1 MAPHVRRPAPAGQVV
16 RIGNPSPTQ
25 GGTAMPR
32 KGFRLALAFLFL
44 LCLPRLAAS
53 QEPYKIG
60 AIFSITGPGSSLGIP
75 ERDTAQMLEAEINA
89 KGGLPGPVRHPVKII
104 IYDDASDETKA
115 VLAAKK
121 LIEEDRVA
129 AIIGTTLS
137 GTSLAILGAVQTAQV
152 PLISCAAAIK
162 IVEPAA
168 ERKWVFKTPQS
179 DWLIIDVL
187 VDYLK
192 SKGLTK
198 VGWLNVDYAFG
209 ELGWI
214 EFEKAAPKA
223 GIQILDH
230 EKFGQKDVDMTPQL
244 TRVKAANPQAVV
256 IWSIPPS
263 ASIATKNYRDLGINA
278 PLFQSHGVG
287 NKTYIN
293 LAGPAANGVIFPV
306 GKLLVAEQLP
316 DSDPQK
322 TVLLAYAK
330 AFEGKYGPRNTFGG
344 HAWDAVQL
352 AFRAMERAGNNRAA
366 IRDAIEGTRNF
377 VGVTGVFDFSPT
389 DHNGLDRRAVT
400 MVEIVDGQWRPA
412 K

>member
-1 MAPHVRRPAPAGQVV
+1 MK
-16 RIGNPSPTQ
+16 
-25 GGTAMPR
+25 R
-32 KGFRLALAFLFL
+32 KEIRLVLALLVL
-44 LCLPRLAAS
+44 VGLPGAAWP
-53 QEPYKIG
+53 QEPHKIG

-89 KGGLPGPVRHPVKII
+89 KGGVPGPVRRPVKII

-121 LIEEDRVA
+121 LIEEDQVA
-129 AIIGTTLS
+129 AIVGTTLS
-137 GTSLAILGAVQTAQV
+137 GTSLAILGTVQTAQV
-152 PLISCAAAIK
+152 PMISCAAAIK
-162 IVEPAA
+162 IVDPAA
-168 ERKWVFKTPQS
+168 ERKWIFKTPQS

-192 SKGLTK
+192 AKGLTK
-198 VGWLNVDYAFG
+198 VGWLHVDYAFG

-214 EFEKAAPKA
+214 EFQKATAKA
-223 GIQILDH
+223 GIQIVAQ
-230 EKFGQKDVDMTPQL
+230 EKFGQRDVDMTVQL

-256 IWSIPPS
+256 VWSIPPS
-263 ASIATKNYRDLGINA
+263 ASIAAKNYRDLGIKA
-278 PLFQSHGVG
+278 PLFQSHGIG
-287 NKTYIN
+287 NKRFIE

-322 TVLLAYAK
+322 PVLLAYAK

-344 HAWDAVQL
+344 HAWDAIQVVFQAL
-352 AFRAMERAGNNRAA
+352 ERAGGNRAG
-366 IRDAIEGTRNF
+366 IREAVESTRNF
-377 VGVTGVFDFSPT
+377 VGVTGVFNFSPT

>member
-1 MAPHVRRPAPAGQVV
+1 MRKLIALLLIAWAFTWAPPAAD
-16 RIGNPSPTQ
+16 
-25 GGTAMPR
+25 A
-32 KGFRLALAFLFL
+32 
-44 LCLPRLAAS
+44 
-53 QEPYKIG
+53 QEAYKIG
-60 AIFSITGPGSSLGIP
+60 AIFSITGPASSLGIP
-75 ERDTAQMLEAEINA
+75 ERDTALMLEAEINA

-121 LIEEDRVA
+121 LIDEDKVS
-129 AIIGTTLS
+129 AIVGTTLS

-152 PLISCAAAIK
+152 PLVSCAAAIK

-179 DWLIIDVL
+179 DFLIVGVL

-192 SKGLTK
+192 GKGLTR

-209 ELGWI
+209 QLGWI
-214 EFEKAAPKA
+214 EFEKAAQKA
-223 GIQILDH
+223 GLTIVAN

-263 ASIATKNYRDLGINA
+263 ASIATKNYADLGLKA

-287 NKTYIN
+287 NKTYID
-293 LAGPAANGVIFPV
+293 LGGPATNGVIFPV

-316 DSDPQK
+316 DSDVQK
-322 TVLLAYAK
+322 PVLLAYAK
-330 AFEGKYGPRNTFGG
+330 AFEAKYGPRNTFGG
-344 HAWDAVQL
+344 HAWDAFQL
-352 AFRAMERAGNNRAA
+352 VFRAMERVGNDRAA
-366 IRDAIEGTRNF
+366 IRDALESTRNF
-377 VGVTGVFDFSPT
+377 VGITGVFDFSPT

-400 MVEIVDGQWRPA
+400 MVQIVEGQWKLA

>member
-1 MAPHVRRPAPAGQVV
+1 MIRT
-16 RIGNPSPTQ
+16 ILT
-25 GGTAMPR
+25 
-32 KGFRLALAFLFL
+32 LALTAWGLVWG
-44 LCLPRLAAS
+44 PVVAGA
-53 QEPYKIG
+53 QDAYKVG

-75 ERDTAQMLEAEINA
+75 ERDTALMLEASINA
-89 KGGLPGPVRHPVKII
+89 KGGIKGPDGKLHPLKMV

-121 LIEEDRVA
+121 LIDEDKVT
-129 AIIGTTLS
+129 AIVGTTLS
-137 GTSLAILGAVQTAQV
+137 GTSLAILDTVQKAEV
-152 PLISCAAAIK
+152 PLVSCAAAIK

-179 DWLIIDVL
+179 DFLIVGVL

-209 ELGWI
+209 QLGWI
-214 EFEKAAPKA
+214 EFEKATQKA
-223 GIQILDH
+223 GLTIVAN
-230 EKFGQKDVDMTPQL
+230 EKFGQKDVDMTAQL

-263 ASIATKNYRDLGINA
+263 ASVATKNFADLGLKM

-287 NKTYIN
+287 NMTFIK
-293 LAGPAANGVIFPV
+293 LAGPASNGVTFPA

-316 DSDPQK
+316 DGDVQK
-322 TVLLAYAK
+322 PVLLAYARE
-330 AFEGKYGPRNTFGG
+330 FEAKYGPRNTFGG
-344 HAWDAVQL
+344 HAWDAVQIVVKAL
-352 AFRAMERAGNNRAA
+352 EKAGTDRAGVRA
-366 IRDAIEGTRNF
+366 AIEGTRNF
-377 VGVTGVFDFSPT
+377 VGITGVFNFSAG
-389 DHNGLDRRAVT
+389 DHNGLDRRAAT
-400 MVEIVDGQWRPA
+400 MMQITDGQWRQA